1 MRQLKKA
8 YILNLCIVC
17 LEILSVGWMFSGLR
31 IPGTGSGAALSASRF
46 AILRYFTVDSN
57 ILMGIVALIVLL
69 DLRKIAKGELEALPR
84 KDYVLALMG
93 TVGVTLTMLVTVFY
107 LAPTIDNGWFVCFNN
122 SNLFLHVINP
132 LFSIVAF
139 LFYERTN
146 RLSLKDA
153 FWGLLPMCVYAVP
166 YIAVCIIN
174 SKDGRVLPGYDI
186 YGFFGFGLLSGFIV
200 FPIILVFTFGIS
212 ACLFLLNRIKY
223 SFNENISNEADL
235 QALIKSQQGEIDA
248 VLMYQRIADK
258 IADQKTKDEILQT
271 ATDEGRHGAVFRELT
286 GVLLKPRKTKAIL
299 VPCLMSVIGKRRT
312 FKLIAGQ
319 EYAAE
324 SKYEE
329 IVTKYP
335 SVVAVQKD
343 EHMHGD
349 RMMDI
354 SNRYQKGE

>member
-8 YILNLCIVC
+8 YFLNLCIVC

-57 ILMGIVALIVLL
+57 ILMGIVALIMLL
-69 DLRKIAKGELEALPR
+69 DLRRIIRGELDALPR
-84 KDYVLALMG
+84 RDYVLALMG

-139 LFYERTN
+139 LCYERTN

-153 FWGLLPMCVYAVP
+153 LWGLLPMCIYAVP
-166 YIAVCIIN
+166 YVTVCIIN
-174 SKDGRVLPGYDI
+174 SSNGYVLPGYDI

-200 FPIILVFTFGIS
+200 FPIILIFTFGIS
-212 ACLFLLNRIKY
+212 ACLFALNHLKY

-235 QALIKSQQGEIDA
+235 QALIKSQQGELDA

-258 IADQKTKDEILQT
+258 IDNQEIKDKILQT
-271 ATDEGRHGAVFRELT
+271 AKDECRHGAVFHVLT
-286 GVLLKPRKTKAIL
+286 GVSLKPRKTKAIL
-299 VPCLMSVIGKRRT
+299 VPCLMSIIGKRRI

-324 SKYEE
+324 FKYEE
-329 IVTKYP
+329 IIIKYP
-335 SVVAVQKD
+335 SVVDVQKD

-354 SNRYQKGE
+354 SNRYKKGE